1 MVSNRHCSVTCC
13 RRSCC
18 SSGVVLA
25 AVGLEAAPRRRVP
38 SEIALVLTR
47 SRIGAVLVMAGT
59 LAVLSFGLW
68 LEQRGYSFTDARIL
82 GAIGLLITASV
93 LGAMGGQRPNE
104 ARLLATRLT
113 TEDDHPNQQ
122 LTDLLRDRTSLLL
135 NYMSAVAIVGI
146 LALMALMALM
156 VWKP

>member
-1 MVSNRHCSVTCC
+1 MLSAFVLF
-13 RRSCC
+13 
-18 SSGVVLA
+18 SGVVLA

-68 LEQRGYSFTDARIL
+68 LVEQRGYSFTDARIL

-135 NYMSAVAIVGI
+135 NYVSAVAIVGI
-146 LALMALMALM
+146 LALMALM

>member
-1 MVSNRHCSVTCC
+1 M
-13 RRSCC
+13 
-18 SSGVVLA
+18 
-25 AVGLEAAPRRRVP
+25 
-38 SEIALVLTR
+38 LTL
-47 SRIGAVLVMAGT
+47 SRTGAVLVMAGT

-68 LEQRGYSFTDARIL
+68 LVEQRGYSFTDTWIL

-93 LGAMGGQRPNE
+93 LGAMGGQRPKE
-104 ARLLATRLT
+104 ARLLATGLA